1 MARRG
6 EKPQKAA
13 MNIIKRNRGGSKSQK
28 GKKFTLAQ
36 AFSTR
41 SLPWTLEIRPL
52 PMGGGCGRS
61 SARGVISRG
70 LSMRR
75 SGRRWLFHV
84 DHMVITAPCIV
95 LRRAVVVTSAK
106 LFMPFYCLF
115 MTLSLAGPPPTSSPT
130 LRTAPPRHTP
140 TFHHLLFRLCF
151 GVCVCVFLDKRIFV
165 STACA
170 CELPELLDSATQEQ
184 EKKMDS
190 CRKKYKCI
198 CF

>member
-28 GKKFTLAQ
+28 GKTHTGSSFFDKVLAMDIGNPSPPDGWWVW
-36 AFSTR
+36 AVVGT
-41 SLPWTLEIRPL
+41 
-52 PMGGGCGRS
+52 
-61 SARGVISRG
+61 GVISRG

-106 LFMPFYCLF
+106 LLCLF
-115 MTLSLAGPPPTSSPT
+115 
-130 LRTAPPRHTP
+130 
-140 TFHHLLFRLCF
+140 
-151 GVCVCVFLDKRIFV
+151 I
-165 STACA
+165 AC
-170 CELPELLDSATQEQ
+170 L
-184 EKKMDS
+184 
-190 CRKKYKCI
+190 
-198 CF
+198 